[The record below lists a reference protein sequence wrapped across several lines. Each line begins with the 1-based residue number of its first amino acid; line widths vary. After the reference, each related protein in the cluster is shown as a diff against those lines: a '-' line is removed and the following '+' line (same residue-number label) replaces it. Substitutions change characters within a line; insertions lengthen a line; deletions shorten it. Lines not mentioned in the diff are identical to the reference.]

1 MIRLVHHQPKGARR
15 RLPHEINTSLR
26 LILAGP
32 TPLRGGATQKCG
44 GEAPALIFVCPSPT
58 RVGAAEDEVMG
69 GDDLLGLRNAPP
81 PGLSPRRFS
90 HQRLFL
96 LDLVVKET
104 IT

>member
-1 MIRLVHHQPKGARR
+1 MIELVHHQLKGARR

-44 GEAPALIFVCPSPT
+44 GEAPAIIFVCPSPT

-81 PGLSPRRFS
+81 PGLSPRRYLP
-90 HQRLFL
+90 QRLFL

-104 IT
+104 FT

>member
-1 MIRLVHHQPKGARR
+1 MTQLVHHKMKGARR

-44 GEAPALIFVCPSPT
+44 GEAPALIFVWPSPT

-69 GDDLLGLRNAPP
+69 GDDLLGQRSGPRLPD
-81 PGLSPRRFS
+81 SFPRRYL
-90 HQRLFL
+90 HQLIWL
-96 LDLVVKET
+96 LVVFF
-104 IT
+104 